1 MGGNGW
7 RRPSPPRARRSRR
20 SRALELKGGAVSAH
34 RLLKHPVVVRIV
46 QLIRDEQLARVLR
59 GEFGVQ
65 SQARAAAPAITQN
78 LTELAGAAAAN
89 PNRPHG
95 HGPAQSSAGLKPGA
109 SVGSTIPPPTS
120 QHYPVNPHAAAST
133 LLTIPSANS
142 LCTTTCAELP

>member
-1 MGGNGW
+1 M
-7 RRPSPPRARRSRR
+7 
-20 SRALELKGGAVSAH
+20 
-34 RLLKHPVVVRIV
+34 LKHLVVVRIV
-46 QLIRDEQLARVLR
+46 QLIRDEQFARVLR

-65 SQARAAAPAITQN
+65 SQARAAAPAIMQN

-133 LLTIPSANS
+133 LLMIPSANS
-142 LCTTTCAELP
+142 LSRLPAQSFPSRLRKSAL